1 MESAHFM
8 YLYSMKTYFVYM
20 LRCSDN
26 SYYVGVTNN
35 IERRIK
41 EHESGF
47 HENCYTFKRRPITL
61 VWFERFA
68 NIKQAIDFE
77 KQIKGW
83 SRKKKEALINDDWNK
98 IIELSNEKNIAI
110 GYYLVKK

>member
-1 MESAHFM
+1 
-8 YLYSMKTYFVYM
+8 M
-20 LRCSDN
+20 LKCSDN

-41 EHESGF
+41 EHEGGF
-47 HENCYTFKRRPITL
+47 NENSYTFKRRPIML
-61 VWFERFA
+61 VWFERSA
-68 NIKQAIDFE
+68 SIKQAIDLE

-98 IIELSNEKNIAI
+98 IVELSNEKNIAT
-110 GYYLVKK
+110 GYYSIKK